1 MQINQKYIKIYPN
14 KSTIIQFISLK
25 NVLPRVKELIKD
37 NNKNAELIIS
47 QNSILCGTSILSF
60 YCMFIIKH
68 DKEH

>member
-37 NNKNAELIIS
+37 NNKKCPINY
-47 QNSILCGTSILSF
+47 LSKF
-60 YCMFIIKH
+60 NFVWDKH
-68 DKEH
+68 FEFLLHVYHQT